1 MSNNNKAR
9 PELREIPSVDEII
22 DHIKGKMTNAPYTL
36 YIQII
41 RQTLD
46 TVRQEIRQG
55 TSSKNIRQYTFSLIE
70 NAIAETSSSNMKNV
84 INGTGIILHTGLGRA
99 PISKKLVKNAMANV
113 YPYSNLELDIKSG
126 KRGER
131 THHVTDL
138 LSALTG
144 SESAVVVNNNAAAV
158 LIMLN
163 TLAEGKE
170 VIISR
175 GQQVEIGG
183 SFRIPDVIV
192 KSGCK
197 MVEVGTTNKTHLS
210 DYQDAISK
218 NTGAIMVAHTS
229 NYKVMGFTH
238 SVDLADLGR
247 LARKKRI
254 PLIVDLGCGAVADFQ
269 NLNLPHEPSVLSYVK
284 SAAGVYSFSGDKLLG
299 GPQAGIICGKKTL
312 IRKIHQNPLYRALRC
327 DKLTYAILEE
337 TLRTYLTPISIH
349 KGNLTMALFR
359 RASSKLEKIA
369 ENILKQLSAKVIK
382 KYAVEIRKTEVEA
395 GSGSLPLE
403 KISSMALVFK
413 DGMKPSEL
421 SRKFRMASPPV
432 LGYIHGNHFHID
444 LKAIPPQQEKY
455 LLIVL
460 QEVLV

>member
-1 MSNNNKAR
+1 MNNNNKAR

-22 DHIKGKMTNAPYTL
+22 DHFSGSMINAPYTL

-41 RQTLD
+41 RQTLE

-55 TSSKNIRQYTFSLIE
+55 TSSKNIRKTTFSLIE
-70 NAIAETSSSNMKNV
+70 NALAKTSASNVQNV

-99 PISKKLVKNAMANV
+99 PISQELMKNAISNV
-113 YPYSNLELDIKSG
+113 YPYTNLELDIKSG

-131 THHVTDL
+131 VHHVIGL
-138 LSALTG
+138 LNALTG

-158 LIMLN
+158 FLMLN

-175 GQQVEIGG
+175 GELIEIGG
-183 SFRIPDVIV
+183 SFRIPDVIL

-197 MVEVGTTNKTHLS
+197 MVEVGTTNKTHLR
-210 DYQDAISK
+210 DYQDAINK

-238 SVDLADLGR
+238 SVDLVDLGR
-247 LARKKRI
+247 LAGKKRI
-254 PLIVDLGCGAVADFQ
+254 PLLVDLGCGAIADFQ
-269 NLNLPHEPSVLSYVK
+269 NLNLPHEPSVLSYIK
-284 SAAGVYSFSGDKLLG
+284 SASGVYSFSGDKLLG
-299 GPQAGIICGKKTL
+299 GPQAGIICGKKIY
-312 IRKIHQNPLYRALRC
+312 IRKIHQNPLYRVLRC
-327 DKLTYAILEE
+327 DKLTFAILEE
-337 TLRTYLTPISIH
+337 TLRTYATPTSIH
-349 KGNLTMALFR
+349 TDNLTMALFQR
-359 RASSKLEKIA
+359 GSSKLEKIA
-369 ENILKQLSAKVIK
+369 KKLLKQLSSIVVK
-382 KYAVEIRKTEVEA
+382 KYAVEIKKTEVEA

-421 SRKFRMASPPV
+421 SRKFRSASPSV
-432 LGYIHGNHFHID
+432 LGYIHGNYFHID
-444 LKAIPPQQEKY
+444 LKAIPSDQENS
-455 LLIVL
+455 LLKVL
-460 QEVLV
+460 QDVLE

>member
-1 MSNNNKAR
+1 MGGLPPGAY
-9 PELREIPSVDEII
+9 IPQ
-22 DHIKGKMTNAPYTL
+22 N
-36 YIQII
+36 IQ
-41 RQTLD
+41 
-46 TVRQEIRQG
+46 
-55 TSSKNIRQYTFSLIE
+55 KYTFSLIE
-70 NAIAETSSSNMKNV
+70 NAIAETSASNMKNI

-183 SFRIPDVIV
+183 SFRIPDVII
-192 KSGCK
+192 KSRCK

-210 DYQDAISK
+210 DYKEAISK
-218 NTGAIMVAHTS
+218 DTGAIMVAHTS
-229 NYKVMGFTH
+229 NYKVLGFTH

-247 LARKKRI
+247 LARKKHI
-254 PLIVDLGCGAVADFQ
+254 PLLVDLGCGAVADFQ

-327 DKLTYAILEE
+327 DKLTFAILEE

-349 KGNLTMALFR
+349 SGNLTMALFQ

-432 LGYIHGNHFHID
+432 IGYIHGNHFHID
-444 LKAIPPQQEKY
+444 LKAIPPQQENS
-455 LLIVL
+455 LLTVL
-460 QEVLV
+460 QEILV